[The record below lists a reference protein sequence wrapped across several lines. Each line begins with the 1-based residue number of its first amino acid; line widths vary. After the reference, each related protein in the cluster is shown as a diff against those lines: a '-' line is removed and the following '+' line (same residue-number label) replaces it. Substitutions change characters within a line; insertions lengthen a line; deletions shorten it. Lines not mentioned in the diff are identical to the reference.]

1 MGSQLHCDEDIVYS
15 RSESTR
21 RCIPQHG
28 VASVKLFSNNNTKLM
43 VIKMT
48 YLDFIN
54 NIIET
59 RGRFSCGDKYHEKH
73 HIIPKCMNGTD
84 NEENLID
91 LYAREHYGA
100 HRLLALENPD
110 NEKILFAWGIM
121 STKSSNTDG
130 RYELTAEE
138 YEEAK
143 MALSEAQS

>member
-1 MGSQLHCDEDIVYS
+1 
-15 RSESTR
+15 
-21 RCIPQHG
+21 
-28 VASVKLFSNNNTKLM
+28 
-43 VIKMT
+43 MT

-121 STKSSNTDG
+121 SAKSSNTDG

-143 MALSEAQS
+143 MALSEA